1 MQSKAL
7 MKVRKEMLSSE
18 SSSSVISSFSSS
30 SVFTDR
36 SFSWNCF
43 FDFSS
48 VLSVFCYVFFL
59 SSFAGCD
66 MSIKQT
72 E

>member
-1 MQSKAL
+1 

-18 SSSSVISSFSSS
+18 SSSSMISSFSSS
-30 SVFTDR
+30 LVFTDR
-36 SFSWNCF
+36 SFSRNCL

-48 VLSVFCYVFFL
+48 VLSVLLWLFL

>member
-18 SSSSVISSFSSS
+18 SSSSVISSVSSS

-36 SFSWNCF
+36 SFSWNCL

-48 VLSVFCYVFFL
+48 VLSVLLCFFDHHL
-59 SSFAGCD
+59 QGVTCL
-66 MSIKQT
+66 
-72 E
+72 